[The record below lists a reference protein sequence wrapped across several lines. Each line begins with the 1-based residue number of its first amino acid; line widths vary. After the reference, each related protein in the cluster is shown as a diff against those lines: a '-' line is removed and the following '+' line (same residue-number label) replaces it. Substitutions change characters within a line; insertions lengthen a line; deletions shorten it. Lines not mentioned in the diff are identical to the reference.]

1 MSAYIT
7 PEEYAAITGRPAEEA
22 TPALIGKVSEQIDT
36 LTFERIRRIGFGA
49 LYPLQQ
55 EIIRTVCA
63 RQAAFLT
70 DYGDVLDAP
79 LSSYSIGNVSMSW
92 DPGRVVQISG
102 VTMEA
107 DVYARLLRTG
117 LCAKEI

>member
-7 PEEYAAITGRPAEEA
+7 PAEYAAITGRPAEEA
-22 TPALIGKVSEQIDT
+22 TPALISKVSEQIDT
-36 LTFERIRRIGFGA
+36 LTFERIQCAGFET
-49 LYPLQQ
+49 LYPLQK

-63 RQAAFLT
+63 RQIAFLT
-70 DYGDVLDAP
+70 DYGDALNAP

-92 DPGRVVQISG
+92 DPSRIVQISG
-102 VTMEA
+102 ITMEA
-107 DVYARLLRTG
+107 DAYARLLRTG